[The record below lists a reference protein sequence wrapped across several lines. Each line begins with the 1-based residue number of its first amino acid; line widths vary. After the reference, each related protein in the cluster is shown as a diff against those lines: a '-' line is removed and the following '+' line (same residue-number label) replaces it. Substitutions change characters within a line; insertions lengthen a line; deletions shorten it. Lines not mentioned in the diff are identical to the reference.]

1 MTGSLLL
8 ALHSS
13 SQSLGVATLDRRDP
27 LASERSAVFPVGHSL
42 TNVLFDCVQEL
53 LPASRW
59 SEICRLAVAIGPGSF
74 TGIRLT
80 VTMARTLAQQLD
92 CPLDG
97 ISSFALMVPRLSEAL
112 SEEQRRQPFWLVR
125 YLPRRGALGGHY
137 RLAESTKEVIEL
149 KPPHLLDIVEQ
160 TAPLVLKAT
169 DDVARDTLTLLSLC
183 ATAANKH
190 SAGPWHRVLPLYG
203 TSPART

>member
-27 LASERSAVFPVGHSL
+27 LASERSAVFSVGHSL

-74 TGIRLT
+74 TGIRLFG
-80 VTMARTLAQQLD
+80 R
-92 CPLDG
+92 
-97 ISSFALMVPRLSEAL
+97 
-112 SEEQRRQPFWLVR
+112 
-125 YLPRRGALGGHY
+125 
-137 RLAESTKEVIEL
+137 VI
-149 KPPHLLDIVEQ
+149 Q
-160 TAPLVLKAT
+160 
-169 DDVARDTLTLLSLC
+169 
-183 ATAANKH
+183 
-190 SAGPWHRVLPLYG
+190 
-203 TSPART
+203 